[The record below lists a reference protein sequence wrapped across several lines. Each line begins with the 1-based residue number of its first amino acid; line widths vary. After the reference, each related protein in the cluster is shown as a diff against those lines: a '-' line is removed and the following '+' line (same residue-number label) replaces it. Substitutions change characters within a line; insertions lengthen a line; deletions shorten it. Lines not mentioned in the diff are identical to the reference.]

1 MFWKLFDVFSHLMK
15 ARDSIKF
22 KSLLELP
29 RHCDYWK
36 DSRMVK
42 LIDAPDS
49 FVNDF
54 DGCCYGLREQYSHPP
69 RYIKKPWRIV
79 SWGVDFG
86 DSLSKKCDGR
96 HEHAPCAGRET
107 IGTQVYT
114 SNIVSTILKRLNENI
129 DGKRVVLSDGE
140 SRRSPLKVRAGG
152 NKNKA
157 ACVVVLRV
165 YRKTDSPSELIPNLR
180 STFST
185 SNLCGR
191 RLIGERELVAEAA
204 KENEDPPNKMAASA
218 STPHPT
224 QPIVPGS
231 GGGTQDLFL
240 ANQGSIARRSL
251 AVINTVFQLQS
262 GNAPRCPRSR
272 WALQWTYHTL

>member
-1 MFWKLFDVFSHLMK
+1 MLVRRRQIMFWKLFDVFSHLMK

-86 DSLSKKCDGR
+86 ESLSKKCDGR

-129 DGKRVVLSDGE
+129 DGKRVS
-140 SRRSPLKVRAGG
+140 
-152 NKNKA
+152 
-157 ACVVVLRV
+157 C
-165 YRKTDSPSELIPNLR
+165 
-180 STFST
+180 
-185 SNLCGR
+185 
-191 RLIGERELVAEAA
+191 
-204 KENEDPPNKMAASA
+204 
-218 STPHPT
+218 
-224 QPIVPGS
+224 
-231 GGGTQDLFL
+231 
-240 ANQGSIARRSL
+240 SI
-251 AVINTVFQLQS
+251 
-262 GNAPRCPRSR
+262 
-272 WALQWTYHTL
+272 